1 MRTNCTDAQRFKCF
15 NSKSAVGVPMLIN
28 EKIRFMRQ
36 QKGWSQEEMAHRLNM
51 SPNGYGNIERGHT
64 NINMTKL
71 KKIAVFFDVNLTEL
85 FECDKNVF
93 NIIDDN
99 NSGIPKNQNFC
110 SLFSDSADCSR
121 NTQVE
126 LNEKQ
131 LLINAMQSNEIK
143 MLKQINELLIE
154 KYEK

>member
-1 MRTNCTDAQRFKCF
+1 MYKSIDAQRFKF
-15 NSKSAVGVPMLIN
+15 INYDPVGIPSMFIN

-36 QKGWSQEEMAHRLNM
+36 QKGWTQEEMAYKLNM

-64 NINMTKL
+64 NINMIKL
-71 KKIAVFFDVNLTEL
+71 KKIAALFDENLLEL
-85 FECDKNVF
+85 FGGDKNVF
-93 NIIDDN
+93 NSIGDN
-99 NSGIPKNQNFC
+99 NSGAQKNQNFC
-110 SLFSDSADCSR
+110 SLFSDTADCSR

-143 MLKQINELLIE
+143 MLKQINELLME

>member
-1 MRTNCTDAQRFKCF
+1 
-15 NSKSAVGVPMLIN
+15 MLIN

-36 QKGWSQEEMAHRLNM
+36 QKGWSQEEIADRLNM
-51 SPNGYGNIERGHT
+51 SPNGYGNIERGYT

-71 KKIAVFFDVNLTEL
+71 NEIAELFDASLSEL

-93 NIIDDN
+93 NSIGDS
-99 NSGIPKNQNFC
+99 NSGEQKNQNFC
-110 SLFSDSADCSR
+110 SLFSDTADCSR

-143 MLKQINELLIE
+143 MLKQINALLIE
-154 KYEK
+154 KYDKKII